1 MEIEVRPGLV
11 SKDSEG
17 KLTCKPIFSR
27 IVSLFA
33 EQNSL
38 EFAVPGGLI
47 GRLVVIRG
55 KFSAKFNFG
64 ACNLCL
70 ICALCALKSQNS
82 RSLHFPAVW
91 KTILGVS
98 AEMIVLLHPER
109 YRDLS

>member
-47 GRLVVIRG
+47 GKLMLV
-55 KFSAKFNFG
+55 
-64 ACNLCL
+64 
-70 ICALCALKSQNS
+70 Q
-82 RSLHFPAVW
+82 
-91 KTILGVS
+91 
-98 AEMIVLLHPER
+98 
-109 YRDLS
+109 

>member
-38 EFAVPGGLI
+38 EFAGPGGLI
-47 GRLVVIRG
+47 GEYL
-55 KFSAKFNFG
+55 NEYEP
-64 ACNLCL
+64 C
-70 ICALCALKSQNS
+70 
-82 RSLHFPAVW
+82 
-91 KTILGVS
+91 IL
-98 AEMIVLLHPER
+98 VLLR
-109 YRDLS
+109 N